1 MASQGWQH
9 PYVNIFKHVKV
20 EEWRK
25 SAKEGDV
32 STYTDKTIKCSVFR
46 IRSSFTANSYILVPK
61 YSHQSL
67 GLTGRYFYLLFKP
80 IPSTYFVVHLDVA
93 VKEGQVVRISFSNMF
108 KEFKCSPTSIQLP
121 FVFEESFDVE
131 HEAPGVVG
139 QTPTKVRWI
148 CLTLDLQH
156 TLSAFINCSYN
167 YLKTIRL
174 CSNMSVKNMFTS
186 HLQLDPGLSF
196 SEAKIKGLKCPLG
209 SAPMP
214 RDMVFPVP
222 KGRQWHE
229 IYDYIR
235 FPLDEAKVPIKSIQK
250 RKPTLAC
257 VVPAHS
263 SPCNEDPHCVG
274 DGESRHDSVSAVKQ
288 LPPPTS
294 PQRMNHGDNWL
305 IYDDDD
311 DGDQDSRSNWCPLT
325 SRPPCNS
332 EGDGIHVY
340 VHPDGE
346 TLEDSVESEEEVKL
360 ASVPVAAE
368 TAFCEETEQK
378 LQPDPI
384 LRLSRIIGFGGA
396 TTNSVLWTKSG
407 DSVVYPCHAIIVCM
421 KISTKAQ
428 RFFIGH
434 TDKVNTMALNG
445 ETTLLASAQTGQHC
459 VIRVWNFNKG
469 CCLSVFRVRAHVIT
483 SLSFSYDGGIL
494 CGVGKDGQ
502 QKTLVVVWS
511 TVTVK
516 HGQVNILAKSHVAV
530 DIHTMKVD
538 PLDDKRMVSCGRDNI
553 RFWRLRNG
561 TLRSCPVDINGHHL
575 SDITDVAFEEGK
587 LGDERTLFASSRN
600 GHIIEINYNRSTV
613 KHVRRLFSA
622 PKQGTKNEEQL
633 TFNAGPGI
641 AITSISV
648 SSSFCAT
655 GSEDGVLR
663 LWPLNFSAVFLEAEH
678 EGPVSL
684 VSISPNGLLVLAATV
699 TGVLGF
705 LDVSSRGYSTLMR
718 SHTDTVLGFSVDGI
732 RRHLTTASSDGT
744 VRVWS
749 MDSLHQLYDFVSEDH
764 PCSVTFH
771 PSEQVFSC
779 GFTSGVVRIFDIST
793 AKLLAEHKQHS
804 GEVVGLA
811 FSPNGDLMYSAGSEG
826 SLALYDACEE
836 QHGVVRVACDVVA
849 QGTLHAPEALTVS
862 SDGCCLAFVGP
873 TEHIVTIADA
883 HSLDELH
890 QIQVS
895 NLDVHSAKMDSAL
908 KLCFSPA
915 SAEHLLIATSAN
927 AVLWVSTKMA
937 QVLRKISNVHKHQ
950 CSSMAVSKAS
960 QFLLTAGQNTLKVW
974 HYHMTHLHPQTFI
987 GPSQPI
993 KQVSFTPDQLGVISV
1008 GDAIFLWDFLAAP
1021 TSLLTSK
1028 GSPLTLDS
1036 ISAATSDSINGYQ
1049 VSNGVPRQTA
1059 PLPASSPPRLDTDN
1073 VDHRG
1078 SIELTSDQRGGHL
1091 ISTQTSTS
1099 APVTDA
1105 GPGSSLHSQSFLPV
1119 TELPSATP
1127 KNTTTT
1133 SIAEALRKKP
1143 HRPDC
1148 YIHFIPCSKS
1158 LRSDQATVA
1167 SQQGE
1172 EGLRLHTVIGY
1183 NSNGRG
1189 NMIWSPEQGLFAYSC
1204 GSVVVI
1210 EDLNTGRQRHLHGHR
1225 EEVFCLAI
1233 TSDAQMLVSAAC
1245 AGHQKLSNICIWD
1258 VPTGLC
1264 SKSISH
1270 HGGAVQSL
1278 TFSRDDRFLLSI
1290 GDFSN
1295 PELALWSCCT
1305 GQMLYS
1311 VSVSGSVHAG
1321 AFSPTAASQMA
1332 CVGSRGVYFGLL
1344 HSRGLQVE
1352 MKLQGVRTPAALGK
1366 VEMTALCYHTDCLL
1380 FTATNRGHVC
1390 VWDIKTHT
1398 CFKTWEADE
1407 GEIGMLLCKGN
1418 RLLTGS
1424 STQWLKLWEV
1434 EGVEPQEKVS
1444 YKKHSSNSET
1454 PVVLK
1459 QHSLDGAIISA
1470 AFDHTMDMGIAGTTA
1485 GTLWNVHWSQNS
1497 VFRLVTGHDS
1507 KVNEV
1512 VFSHDESHFAT
1523 CTEDGR
1529 LRVWSAPSNELTV
1542 EFQVLKQSCRCVSW
1556 SPTSVASISL
1566 AAGYS
1571 DGTLRLFQLFPPDM
1585 KIKVK
1590 PYDVAVSAIQF
1601 SAEGHVILT
1610 AGINGLIVVHCVI
1623 TGKVIRLF
1631 KDHQGAQISSLQCV
1645 NEQCN
1650 LAGFE
1655 GNEMWLAASA
1665 DRRVSVW
1672 AADWLKSKCE
1682 LLEWLSLPAP
1692 AYLEDE
1698 SPPPSLAAFCPGD
1711 PSLLVYTGYGVEKE
1725 MCFYSLV
1732 KKRIIKKIALPHWV
1746 TCFSLSPQSE
1756 LIAVGSKERVLKLIK
1771 GSSGRFQDYLQH
1783 SDYLQSCHFSPS
1795 GKRLFTVAHNE
1806 MMLWEVLGL

>member
-20 EEWRK
+20 EEWKK
-25 SAKEGDV
+25 SSKEGDV

-80 IPSTYFVVHLDVA
+80 IPNTYFVVHLDVA
-93 VKEGQVVRISFSNMF
+93 VKEGQVVRLSFSNMF

-121 FVFEESFDVE
+121 FVFEESFDTE
-131 HEAPGVVG
+131 HEGVVG
-139 QTPTKVRWI
+139 QTPTKARWI
-148 CLTLDLQH
+148 CLTLDLLQ
-156 TLSAFINCSYN
+156 TLSAFINCSYS

-196 SEAKIKGLKCPLG
+196 SEAKMKGLTCPLG

-235 FPLDEAKVPIKSIQK
+235 FPLDEAKLPIKCIQK
-250 RKPTLAC
+250 RNPSLPSEF
-257 VVPAHS
+257 VPAHS
-263 SPCNEDPHCVG
+263 SPCNEDPLCVRAG
-274 DGESRHDSVSAVKQ
+274 KSRHDSVAAVKQ

-294 PQRMNHGDNWL
+294 MSQGDSWL
-305 IYDDDD
+305 IYAD
-311 DGDQDSRSNWCPLT
+311 DGDQDSRSNSCQLT
-325 SRPPCNS
+325 SRPPYNS
-332 EGDGIHVY
+332 DGDGIHVY

-346 TLEDSVESEEEVKL
+346 TFEDSVESEEEVK
-360 ASVPVAAE
+360 SVSIPLAAE
-368 TAFCEETEQK
+368 TSYCVGTEQK

-396 TTNSVLWTKSG
+396 TTKSVLWTKSG

-421 KISTKAQ
+421 QISTKAQ
-428 RFFIGH
+428 QFFIGH

-445 ETTLLASAQTGQHC
+445 DTTLLASAQTGQHC
-459 VIRVWNFNKG
+459 VIRLWNFNKRR
-469 CCLSVFRVRAHVIT
+469 CLSVFRVQAHVIT
-483 SLSFSYDGGIL
+483 SLSFSYNGGIL
-494 CGVGKDGQ
+494 CGVGMDRQ

-511 TVTVK
+511 TITVK
-516 HGQVNILAKSHVAV
+516 RGEVNILAKSHIEA
-530 DIHTMKVD
+530 DIHTIKVD

-553 RFWRLRNG
+553 RLWRLRNG
-561 TLRSCPVDINGHHL
+561 TLRSCPVDLNGHHL

-587 LGDERTLFASSRN
+587 HGDERSLFASSRN
-600 GHIIEINYNRSTV
+600 GPVIEVNYKRSAI

-622 PKQGTKNEEQL
+622 PKQSTKNEEQQ
-633 TFNAGPGI
+633 TFNAGPSI
-641 AITSISV
+641 AITCISV

-655 GSEDGVLR
+655 GSEDGFLR

-678 EGPVSL
+678 EGPVSS
-684 VSISPNGLLVLAATV
+684 VSISPNGLLVLAATA
-699 TGVLGF
+699 TGILGF
-705 LDVSSRGYSTLMR
+705 LDVSSHGYSTLMR

-732 RRHLTTASSDGT
+732 RRQITTASSDGT

-771 PSEQVFSC
+771 PSEHVFSC

-793 AKLLAEHKQHS
+793 AKLLAEHKQHR

-811 FSPNGDLMYSAGSEG
+811 FSPNGDFMYSAGSEG
-826 SLALYDACEE
+826 SLALYNASEE
-836 QHGVVRVACDVVA
+836 QHGVIRVVWNVVA
-849 QGTLHAPEALTVS
+849 QGTRRAPEALAVS
-862 SDGCCLAFVGP
+862 SDSCRLAFVGP

-895 NLDVHSAKMDSAL
+895 SLDAHSSELDSAL

-927 AVLWVSTKMA
+927 SVLWVSTKTA
-937 QVLRKISNVHKHQ
+937 RVLRKISNMHKHQ
-950 CSSMAVSKAS
+950 CSSLAVSKAS
-960 QFLLTAGQNTLKVW
+960 QFLLTAGHNTLKVW
-974 HYHMTHLHPQTFI
+974 HYHNSHLNPQTFI

-993 KQVSFTPDQLGVISV
+993 NQVGFTPDQLGVISV

-1021 TSLLTSK
+1021 TAVLTTK

-1036 ISAATSDSINGYQ
+1036 ISAATSVCVKGFQ
-1049 VSNGVPRQTA
+1049 LSNGVPRQTA
-1059 PLPASSPPRLDTDN
+1059 PLPASSPPRLD
-1073 VDHRG
+1073 VDQVDRRG
-1078 SIELTSDQRGGHL
+1078 SIELGSGQCGGLL
-1091 ISTQTSTS
+1091 INTQTSTS
-1099 APVTDA
+1099 VPVTAA
-1105 GPGSSLHSQSFLPV
+1105 GPGSSLHPQSFLQV
-1119 TELPSATP
+1119 TELTGSTP

-1133 SIAEALRKKP
+1133 SVVEARRKKP

-1158 LRSDQATVA
+1158 SQSDQVTVA
-1167 SQQGE
+1167 SQQGK
-1172 EGLRLHTVIGY
+1172 EGLRLHTLIGY

-1189 NMIWSPEQGLFAYSC
+1189 NMVWSPEQGLFAYSC

-1210 EDLNTGRQRHLHGHR
+1210 EDLNTGCQRHLHGHR
-1225 EEVFCLAI
+1225 EEVSCLAI

-1245 AGHQKLSNICIWD
+1245 GGHKNVSNICIWD
-1258 VPTGLC
+1258 VTTGLC

-1270 HGGAVQSL
+1270 HTGAVQSL

-1311 VSVSGSVHAG
+1311 VNVSGSVHAG
-1321 AFSPTAASQMA
+1321 AFSPTASSQMA

-1344 HSRGLQVE
+1344 HSRGLEVE
-1352 MKLQGVRTPAALGK
+1352 MKLQGVRTPTALGK
-1366 VEMTALCYHTDCLL
+1366 VEMTALCYHTGCLL

-1407 GEIGMLLCKGN
+1407 GEIGVLLCKGN

-1434 EGVEPQEKVS
+1434 ESAQGVEPQEKVS
-1444 YKKHSSNSET
+1444 HKKHSSMSGT

-1470 AFDHTMDMGIAGTTA
+1470 AFDRSMDMGIAGTTA

-1497 VFRLVTGHDS
+1497 VFRLVSGHNS

-1542 EFQVLKQSCRCVSW
+1542 EFQVLKQSCRCVCW

-1585 KIKVK
+1585 KIKLK
-1590 PYDVAVSAIQF
+1590 PHEVAVSAVQF
-1601 SAEGHVILT
+1601 SAEGHVILS
-1610 AGINGLIVVHCVI
+1610 AGINGVIVVHCAV

-1631 KDHQGAQISSLQCV
+1631 KDHQGAQINSLQCV

-1650 LAGFE
+1650 LGGLE

-1672 AADWLKSKCE
+1672 AADWLKWTCE
-1682 LLEWLSLPAP
+1682 LLDWLSLPAP
-1692 AYLEDE
+1692 TYLEDD
-1698 SPPPSLAAFCPGD
+1698 SPPPSLAAFCPAD
-1711 PSLLVYTGYGVEKE
+1711 PSLVVYTGYGVEKE

-1732 KKRIIKKIALPHWV
+1732 RKRIVKKIALPQWV

-1756 LIAVGSKERVLKLIK
+1756 LIAVGSKERILKLIK
-1771 GSSGRFQDYLQH
+1771 WNSGRFQDYLQH
-1783 SDYLQSCHFSPS
+1783 SDSLQSCHFSPS
-1795 GKRLFTVAHNE
+1795 GKLLFTVAHNE
-1806 MMLWEVLGL
+1806 MLLWEVLGL